1 MLAALITTLT
11 AVITPMAAAPS
22 MIGAANA
29 AMCPPAEVVFARGR
43 NEPPGPGQVGAAF
56 VNALRYLRGPNISLY
71 PVNYPADTQV
81 DVGANDMSRHVQ
93 WMARNCPNT
102 RIVLGGYSLGA
113 AATDLVLAVPISA
126 FTFNSPLP
134 SGTDRHIAAVA
145 LFGNGVQLGHADHSA
160 EPALS
165 EPHHRP
171 VSHRRSDLQ
180 PEQSLP
186 LAVGMAGSSGAGL
199 YPVGHGRPGG
209 EVRLGPTL
217 KSLPLAEIDE
227 IAALTRTFPPKR
239 HVWAGRNA
247 GQRVRMSRVTA
258 IRAANWSSGG

>member
-11 AVITPMAAAPS
+11 VVITPMAAAPS

-145 LFGNGVQLGHADHSA
+145 LFGNGANWA
-160 EPALS
+160 APITALS
-165 EPHHRP
+165 PIYQNRTIDLCHTDDPICNPSSPYRWRSEWQDHLAPGYIQSGMVAQAAKF
-171 VSHRRSDLQ
+171 VS
-180 PEQSLP
+180 
-186 LAVGMAGSSGAGL
+186 A
-199 YPVGHGRPGG
+199 
-209 EVRLGPTL
+209 RL
-217 KSLPLAEIDE
+217 
-227 IAALTRTFPPKR
+227 
-239 HVWAGRNA
+239 
-247 GQRVRMSRVTA
+247 
-258 IRAANWSSGG
+258 